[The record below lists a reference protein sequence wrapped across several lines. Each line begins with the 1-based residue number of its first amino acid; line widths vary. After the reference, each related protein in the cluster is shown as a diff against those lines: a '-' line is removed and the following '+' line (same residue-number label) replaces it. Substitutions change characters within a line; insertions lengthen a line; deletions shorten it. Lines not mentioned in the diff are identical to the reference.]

1 MYNYY
6 IDQKIQK
13 EKEAKIKE
21 QEKLDANNAKRKS
34 KI

>member
-13 EKEAKIKE
+13 EKESKIKE
-21 QEKLDANNAKRKS
+21 QEKLDAKNAKRKS